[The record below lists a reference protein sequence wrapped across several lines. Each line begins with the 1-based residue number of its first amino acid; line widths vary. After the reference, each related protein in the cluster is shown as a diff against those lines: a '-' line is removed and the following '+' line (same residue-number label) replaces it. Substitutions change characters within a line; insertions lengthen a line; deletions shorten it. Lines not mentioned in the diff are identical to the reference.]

1 MATNSMEATDI
12 LADRIAIITNGIIE
26 CYGSKMYLNQ
36 RYGIGYILSLVVHEN
51 YNLHLLQTEI
61 QKFSSEVITLRGI
74 MGLVIR
80 FDVPRNSRFTKLLQY
95 LNNNKQR
102 LNIVS
107 VTFTTASIENQFLR
121 ISLASHFKER
131 GVKYPSKEYELIVQQ
146 RRQNILRN
154 AKPWDRLSGTVLWY
168 QQIFAM
174 FFKKFLHVT
183 SSWKLYLLSISLAT
197 ITLILAT
204 MINELSNCTIFDTT
218 EKTMSLKDYVD
229 SNFKT
234 LYYAADSTLANKFL
248 VTLYKTSHSYNEKG
262 TYHVLRTISAS
273 EIMTNPNLHSLKFK
287 DRCLISVDIQSDG
300 SIDLMYSSTFIHSGP
315 VALNLLN
322 NAILRHYCG
331 SNKCNIEL
339 KNHPLIHPKKW
350 QHQFVHSRNIRNWQN
365 AAIIGTLFLLLP
377 TIDLGIKELNSLS
390 KMLQINT
397 VGVSTLMYWIP
408 IYIIDLLIYIITVLI
423 LAAFFLVTY
432 NEEIF
437 LVTDIVQVLYIFLFY
452 GACAIPFNYCI
463 QLFTRKQQNV
473 YLIVILINIFVI
485 LLLNGFFIFPIFYTF
500 DHYGRYLFELFLHII
515 PSYNLAC
522 ALSNYLILNL
532 YNKKCSKNTCD
543 TEISIEDPCCQNC
556 GEKMCFK
563 SLNTML
569 TRQSGQDFFHSVF
582 DDLIIM
588 LSMTIALHLILQIF
602 EEANRLKWYR
612 PIVSYENNNNTLELT
627 VINEKKQVEEHM
639 KFYKENQCLP
649 KHVVLAA
656 KNLTKIYGKAKVVQN
671 INFNVYQRDCFGLLG
686 LNGSGKSTIF
696 KMLVGQTRMSV
707 GKAVIYEYEFLKNL
721 EMFIGM
727 IGYCPQV
734 SGLNDFMTGRQH
746 LILYAALRGIPSEN
760 LIDEV
765 NKWID
770 LLDLLGFEN
779 VKIRNCSWDI
789 QRKISILQSLIGDL
803 PLILLD
809 EPSSGIDVIARQ
821 AICDVLYQIREMGRS
836 LLIITHNMQEAE
848 AMCIRVGILVDGRF
862 VVIDSCENLKRKH
875 DNNFILTISVTPV
888 FQDPQHLVIINNVMN
903 EAFPGINLK
912 DFHLGIIEYGLESN
926 ISHSNMFDMLEQ
938 LRRRY
943 PWITDFTIHQSS
955 MDEVFLDLAIKND
968 SIIQKQILRRTK
980 FLNFLKRFKQ
990 RSKPRASIFTN
1001 S

>member
-273 EIMTNPNLHSLKFK
+273 EIMTNPNLHSL
-287 DRCLISVDIQSDG
+287 
-300 SIDLMYSSTFIHSGP
+300 
-315 VALNLLN
+315 
-322 NAILRHYCG
+322 
-331 SNKCNIEL
+331 
-339 KNHPLIHPKKW
+339 KW

>member
-543 TEISIEDPCCQNC
+543 TEISIEDPCC
-556 GEKMCFK
+556 
-563 SLNTML
+563 L
-569 TRQSGQDFFHSVF
+569 
-582 DDLIIM
+582 
-588 LSMTIALHLILQIF
+588 
-602 EEANRLKWYR
+602 
-612 PIVSYENNNNTLELT
+612 
-627 VINEKKQVEEHM
+627 
-639 KFYKENQCLP
+639 YKENQCLP